1 MTPDI
6 TYRRIDS
13 FWRLQILGWLAYTVI
28 YGFHIYLFREF
39 NVAGL
44 IRLGVNMG
52 TGFLLTSALRLIYHR
67 IDFRS
72 WNLVSMAGLT
82 ILLSILVSF
91 IWIFAGRA
99 ILSIFV
105 AEQAKMASY
114 KWIRIIDAVF
124 FNTALIVTWSAL
136 YFTLKLWREWMA
148 QAESTG
154 KAELLMQ
161 KAQLQMLRYQL
172 NPHFLFN
179 ALNSIR
185 ALISED
191 KKAAKSLITEL
202 SEFLR
207 YSLVTKNHTDVP
219 LGEEI
224 EAVRHYFAIEKKRYE
239 KKLMVRFQ
247 VDPLTEE
254 FPVMPFII
262 HPLAENAILHGMRTS
277 PMPLRI
283 DVDIAMLNDET
294 LSLAVRHTG
303 KWVSHHGNGG
313 AVNGNG
319 YPVNGNGESNLENI
333 RQRLNHA
340 YPGRHRFSVEEESD
354 GVRVRI
360 VVSKEK
366 GVFDEKTA

>member
-1 MTPDI
+1 MTPEVA
-6 TYRRIDS
+6 YRRIHS
-13 FWRLQILGWLAYTVI
+13 FWKLQILGWLAYTVI
-28 YGFHIYLFREF
+28 YGFHIYLFRDF
-39 NVAGL
+39 NAAGL
-44 IRLGVNMG
+44 MRLGVNMG
-52 TGFLLTSALRLIYHR
+52 IGFLLTSALRPVYHR
-67 IDFRS
+67 IDFKS
-72 WNLVSMAGLT
+72 WNLLSMACLT

-99 ILSIFV
+99 VLSVFV
-105 AEQAKMASY
+105 AEQGKMAAH
-114 KWIRIIDAVF
+114 KWFRIIDAVF
-124 FNTALIVTWSAL
+124 FDTALIVTWSSL

-148 QAESTG
+148 QSESTG

-191 KKAAKSLITEL
+191 KKAAKALITEL

-207 YSLVTKNHTDVP
+207 YSLVTKNHADVP

-247 VDPLTEE
+247 VDPAAEE

-262 HPLAENAILHGMRTS
+262 HPLAENAIQHGMKTS
-277 PMPLRI
+277 PMPLKI
-283 DVDIAMLNDET
+283 DVDIAMQNNEA

-303 KWVSHHGNGG
+303 KWVNHGGNGR

-340 YPGRHRFSVEEESD
+340 YPGRHRFSVEEGKD
-354 GVRVRI
+354 GVSVRI
-360 VVSKEK
+360 EVSKEK
-366 GVFDEKTA
+366 GTFDEKTA